1 MNDNEILETRE
12 ILLRIPVK
20 FWNTVLEEDGD
31 RMNWSCKGLRS
42 IILKQGGKKHYSY
55 KNT

>member
-31 RMNWSCKGLRS
+31 RMN
-42 IILKQGGKKHYSY
+42 
-55 KNT
+55 